1 MIMCTAGNFLIYLF
15 HFQIPLFLQLV
26 LSLLSLKISVGVL
39 NQMGK
44 VSCKSKHDVC
54 VHYVMELNQN
64 IYGSTSSMHLGFDTA
79 VHRDVKAIYTGQLV
93 IANI

>member
-1 MIMCTAGNFLIYLF
+1 MIMSAAGNFLIYLF

-26 LSLLSLKISVGVL
+26 LSLHSLKINVGVL

-54 VHYVMELNQN
+54 V
-64 IYGSTSSMHLGFDTA
+64 
-79 VHRDVKAIYTGQLV
+79 YTT
-93 IANI
+93 